1 MGDRVVQ
8 VECGGRRA
16 GRVAFKVGRRRKDG
30 IASQVDQT
38 QFPSCLESLAG
49 FKITN
54 KNERQLSKIIN
65 KTFFSQIQSE
75 FPPPRNLYQLGMQI
89 VNLFMN
95 QMDVM
100 KRLETNKR

>member
-8 VECGGRRA
+8 VECAGRRA

-30 IASQVDQT
+30 IVSQVDQT
-38 QFPSCLESLAG
+38 QFPSCFDSLAG
-49 FKITN
+49 LKITN
-54 KNERQLSKIIN
+54 KNERQLSKILRSLHKFN
-65 KTFFSQIQSE
+65 QS
-75 FPPPRNLYQLGMQI
+75 FPPQNLYQLGMQI

-100 KRLETNKR
+100 KRLETNK

>member
-1 MGDRVVQ
+1 MGDGVVQ
-8 VECGGRRA
+8 VECGRRRA

-30 IASQVDQT
+30 IVSQVDQT
-38 QFPSCLESLAG
+38 QFPSCLDSLTG
-49 FKITN
+49 IKIMN
-54 KNERQLSKIIN
+54 KNERQLLKIIN
-65 KTFFSQIQSE
+65 KTFFAQIQSVS
-75 FPPPRNLYQLGMQI
+75 PQNLYQLGMQI